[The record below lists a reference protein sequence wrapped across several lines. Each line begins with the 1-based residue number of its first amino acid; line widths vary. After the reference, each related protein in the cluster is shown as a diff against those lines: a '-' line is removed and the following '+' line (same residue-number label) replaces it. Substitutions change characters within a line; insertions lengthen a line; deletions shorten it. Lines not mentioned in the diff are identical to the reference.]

1 MVLGPGLGRHPLEC
15 TRSRV
20 VGHLRRATGTR
31 SVGIERVLR
40 LVALEEVAASDWMGS
55 SGRGLEVMS
64 STTHKRE
71 VHIDAPVERVVEYVK
86 VPEHF
91 LAAMLEAEGKEPRD
105 ATAHLTKVSL
115 TTDGGVGSTYEAVFR
130 VFFITMHVVGTRTE
144 YVPNERIVDRMST
157 GVTWTYTTTPDDT
170 GTLLSLACEVSSKV
184 PLVDKVEDALF
195 WKGDRDLDKYL
206 AAYKHAI
213 EA

>member
-1 MVLGPGLGRHPLEC
+1 
-15 TRSRV
+15 
-20 VGHLRRATGTR
+20 
-31 SVGIERVLR
+31 
-40 LVALEEVAASDWMGS
+40 
-55 SGRGLEVMS
+55 MS

-71 VHIDAPVERVVEYVK
+71 VHIDAPVERVFDYVK

-91 LAAMLEAEGKEPRD
+91 LAAMLAAEGKEPGD

-115 TTDGGVGSTYEAVFR
+115 TTDGGVGSTYEAVFH

-144 YVPNERIVDRMST
+144 YALNERIVDRMST
-157 GVTWTYTTTPDDT
+157 GVTWTYRTAPDET
-170 GTLLSLACEVSSKV
+170 GALLSLACEVSSKV

-206 AAYKHAI
+206 AAYKRAI

>member
-1 MVLGPGLGRHPLEC
+1 
-15 TRSRV
+15 
-20 VGHLRRATGTR
+20 
-31 SVGIERVLR
+31 
-40 LVALEEVAASDWMGS
+40 
-55 SGRGLEVMS
+55 MS

-71 VHIDAPVERVVEYVK
+71 VHIDAPVERVFDYVK

-91 LAAMLEAEGKEPRD
+91 LAAMLAAEGKEPGD

-115 TTDGGVGSTYEAVFR
+115 TTDGGVGSTYEAVFH

-157 GVTWTYTTTPDDT
+157 GVTWTYTTAPDET